1 MFAKHRAA
9 REAAQAA
16 ITKAEITRMLG
27 VAEGREHPPAP
38 IVLKPGEECV
48 HVINGAGLF
57 ETRRGPGQW
66 QGRSSGISV
75 PVGAGVRIRTGASR
89 GHYVQ
94 GAEAPTIIDTGTVTM
109 TSRRVVFAGPRYT
122 REWDFSKLIGFEHF
136 EKQPWTAIQVSNRQ
150 KTSGFTYK
158 GLRLDFVHAWLDL
171 ALAISTGQRAQAADQ
186 LRTQLA
192 ALAPAPVP
200 VAALGP
206 GATEPDGSGAAAP
219 GPVAVEPVAVEPE
232 VVEPWV
238 VGPEVAATGP
248 VAAPH
253 PARPEAEVAEPEVA
267 SALPVQPEPAGPVTP
282 PAGCPVD
289 AGRPAVAPA
298 PDWGRPEHDAA
309 MEPARPAEPVA
320 VTAPASAGPG
330 QPAPTP
336 AGGPLPPANWY
347 PDPAGLA
354 PLRWW
359 DGTQWTS
366 YTAGPTGT
374 R

>member
-9 REAAQAA
+9 REAAEAA
-16 ITKAEITRMLG
+16 ATRAEITQMLD

-38 IVLKPGEECV
+38 IVLKAGEECV
-48 HVINGAGLF
+48 LVIHGAGLF
-57 ETRRGPGQW
+57 ESRRGPGQW

-75 PVGAGVRIRTGASR
+75 PVGAGLRIRTGASR

-94 GAEAPTIIDTGTVTM
+94 GAEEPTIIDTGTVTI
-109 TSRRVVFAGPRYT
+109 TSQRVVFAGPRYT
-122 REWDFSKLIGFEHF
+122 REWNFSKLIGIEHF

-171 ALAISTGQRAQAADQ
+171 ALAIDSGQRAEAADQ

-192 ALAPAPVP
+192 ALTPAPAPV
-200 VAALGP
+200 AELGP
-206 GATEPDGSGAAAP
+206 AEPGEAAEPAGPAPVEPEAVASGAAGSDVA
-219 GPVAVEPVAVEPE
+219 AVEPVAVPQ
-232 VVEPWV
+232 
-238 VGPEVAATGP
+238 
-248 VAAPH
+248 
-253 PARPEAEVAEPEVA
+253 PARPKSDLAEPVVA
-267 SALPVQPEPAGPVTP
+267 VAPAPDWGQPENATAEQARG
-282 PAGCPVD
+282 AD
-289 AGRPAVAPA
+289 SVAPA
-298 PDWGRPEHDAA
+298 PDWGRPEQASVGDG
-309 MEPARPAEPVA
+309 ARPAEPVGVPGPA
-320 VTAPASAGPG
+320 ATGTGWAPGAA
-330 QPAPTP
+330 
-336 AGGPLPPANWY
+336 LPPANWY

-366 YTAGPTGT
+366 YTAGPTGP